1 VIVEPAVLT
10 VTLLP
15 AAIVSVPVSPLIV
28 LTWLGIR
35 ATASVPLV
43 MSPAAWLWTAA
54 AAVMSPTVGN
64 LWT

>member
-15 AAIVSVPVSPLIV
+15 AAIVSVPVSPLRV

-35 ATASVPLV
+35 ATSSVPLV
-43 MSPAAWLWTAA
+43 MSAAAW
-54 AAVMSPTVGN
+54 V
-64 LWT
+64 